1 MYHLPWK
8 IHLYNYIKYSDVYR
22 INKRLLKRNKK
33 KQNQTRKWNCLLS
46 LVRTKS
52 VLTLLH
58 RCDEC
63 KLSKY
68 RLDISAFR
76 DKEFKGHAHLNS
88 IQLYFT
94 FFSKADWVI
103 TFNFA
108 MLAFFYKCIPFSSRW
123 KSFFSCNWNRA
134 GVTWFSVCTTPIGY
148 TGHGNSF
155 SDAWLA

>member
-1 MYHLPWK
+1 MP
-8 IHLYNYIKYSDVYR
+8 I
-22 INKRLLKRNKK
+22 KK

-52 VLTLLH
+52 FLTLLH

-94 FFSKADWVI
+94 FFSKVDWVI

-108 MLAFFYKCIPFSSRW
+108 MLAFFTNAYLLAADERVSFLAIETELVWLGFLLAPLPLVIQDMEIASRMPGW
-123 KSFFSCNWNRA
+123 PRY
-134 GVTWFSVCTTPIGY
+134 G
-148 TGHGNSF
+148 
-155 SDAWLA
+155 